1 MARAIAGS
9 LAETLRRQR
18 ELGLNGVPGT
28 GASLRARIESLAAG
42 SPAPAEPP
50 AVRRLGL
57 PASGEEPEASGAGSR
72 ASGEEAAASGSG
84 RHAGQGVSAPAGV
97 DDAPAPAPWSRSAPA
112 LHPDAVAALGW
123 GSGGDA
129 AESSPS
135 VGSPDGDAE
144 VGRPSLEEVRERLG
158 DCRRCG
164 LCEGRTQIVFGTGD
178 PSARL
183 MFIGEGPGA
192 DEDRVGE
199 PFVGRA
205 GQLLGRM
212 IAAMGLSREG
222 VYIANVVKCRPPG
235 NRTPE
240 AGEVEACLPFLR
252 EQVLAVQ
259 PEVIVTL
266 GRTAAQAVLGTGSPM
281 SALRGVWQEF
291 EGMALMPTW
300 HPAYLLREPSAK
312 KSAWQDLQAVME
324 RLGLSATGERE
335 G

>member
-1 MARAIAGS
+1 
-9 LAETLRRQR
+9 
-18 ELGLNGVPGT
+18 
-28 GASLRARIESLAAG
+28 
-42 SPAPAEPP
+42 
-50 AVRRLGL
+50 
-57 PASGEEPEASGAGSR
+57 
-72 ASGEEAAASGSG
+72 
-84 RHAGQGVSAPAGV
+84 
-97 DDAPAPAPWSRSAPA
+97 
-112 LHPDAVAALGW
+112 
-123 GSGGDA
+123 
-129 AESSPS
+129 
-135 VGSPDGDAE
+135 
-144 VGRPSLEEVRERLG
+144 
-158 DCRRCG
+158 
-164 LCEGRTQIVFGTGD
+164 
-178 PSARL
+178 